1 MCARIK
7 LLYKFL
13 LNCFFPRV
21 CICCNADLSWKA
33 EEPLCPSCA
42 STLTAPGPLICRRCG
57 RVLPS
62 GGAHCFACRGS
73 KAQKYKCCLIRSTFV
88 FNAPVRSLVH
98 ALKYRQN
105 TSLAAY
111 MGKQMAERFRQLPE
125 LKDVNYVVPV
135 PLFPQR
141 LRKRG
146 FNQSELLARAFADKL
161 KLPLDV
167 SCLMRGR
174 DTGSQTKLGRTERLE
189 NLKDAFV
196 CAPSHPLKGKIV
208 LLIDDVCT
216 TSSTL
221 EACAVAL
228 KKAGAKRVMGFT
240 YGRE

>member
-1 MCARIK
+1 
-7 LLYKFL
+7 
-13 LNCFFPRV
+13 
-21 CICCNADLSWKA
+21 
-33 EEPLCPSCA
+33 
-42 STLTAPGPLICRRCG
+42 
-57 RVLPS
+57 
-62 GGAHCFACRGS
+62 
-73 KAQKYKCCLIRSTFV
+73 
-88 FNAPVRSLVH
+88 
-98 ALKYRQN
+98 
-105 TSLAAY
+105 